1 MREGM
6 CQFKYS
12 PKEIKHSTEDKVKK
26 KIPWYFCVY
35 IFFSIPIMHS
45 LTFSF
50 AIVDL
55 LMKLS
60 FLKQLCTSKN
70 QLCYVTSCKI
80 IWEWMQKYRLH

>member
-12 PKEIKHSTEDKVKK
+12 PKEIKYYGEDKVKYFF
-26 KIPWYFCVY
+26 PRYFCVY

-50 AIVDL
+50 AFADL

-60 FLKQLCTSKN
+60 FLRKLCSSKN
-70 QLCYVTSCKI
+70 QLYYVTTCKI
-80 IWEWMQKYRLH
+80 I